1 MEKNIDKIKTKID
14 NFIEKKFKLKIKKK
28 IKYENIKIFD
38 NRKMEKEIKRRIK
51 FKTWI
56 LKINK

>member
-14 NFIEKKFKLKIKKK
+14 NFLEKKFKLKIKKK
-28 IKYENIKIFD
+28 IKYESIKIFD